1 VLLLEKW
8 ELLPLAGK
16 KLKPIKVPQTPSEN
30 INIAVGIPAR
40 FASTRFPGKPLAE
53 LAGKPMIVHV
63 IERAKQANIGHVFVA
78 TDDERIASVA
88 RAADCD
94 VFMSHT
100 EHNSG
105 SERLAEAVQGMSCD
119 IVVNVQGDEPLIDP
133 LAIQAVIKPFTCD
146 PKLEMATLAH
156 PLLRDED
163 LHDPNVVK
171 VVCNAKGH
179 AMYFS
184 RAAIPFPRKEQI
196 ATALQH
202 VGLYAYTKEFLL
214 NYSKLPECP
223 NGDAEQLEQ
232 LRVLHHGHAI
242 AVSTGDF
249 HCLGVDTPEDLQ
261 RAEKII
267 QHPLNNHSQ

>member
-1 VLLLEKW
+1 MS
-8 ELLPLAGK
+8 
-16 KLKPIKVPQTPSEN
+16 QTRNTSM
-30 INIAVGIPAR
+30 NIAVGIPAR
-40 FASTRFPGKPLAE
+40 FASTRFPGKPLAD

-78 TDDERIASVA
+78 TDDERIAVVA

-105 SERLAEAVQGMSCD
+105 SERLAEAVQDMDCD

-133 LAIQAVIKPFTCD
+133 LAIQSVIQPFIHN
-146 PKLEMATLAH
+146 PQLEMATLAH

-163 LHDPNVVK
+163 LYDPNVVK
-171 VVCNAKGH
+171 VVCNAKSH

-184 RAAIPFPRKEQI
+184 RASIPFPRE
-196 ATALQH
+196 ATSSTPLQH

-214 NYSKLPECP
+214 NYKDLQECES
-223 NGDAEQLEQ
+223 GKSEQLEQ
-232 LRVLHHGHAI
+232 LRVLHHGHSI
-242 AVSTGDF
+242 AVTTGDF
-249 HCLGVDTPEDLQ
+249 HCLGVDTPEDLE
-261 RAEKII
+261 RAEK
-267 QHPLNNHSQ
+267 QLQAS